1 MSRLPQI
8 VRNSFIRF
16 EGLLYQFFNLFK
28 TIFGW
33 LYQLFGFFAK
43 LLGFTDSQYWL
54 ETDVGQSSKSPK
66 VEPDTPAKA
75 PQESPPA
82 PATSTTR
89 RRPDSK
95 KMEEFLKMAQQ
106 AKTSR

>member
-8 VRNSFIRF
+8 VRNSFIRL

-33 LYQLFGFFAK
+33 LNQLFGFFAK

-54 ETDVGQSSKSPK
+54 EEEGKSSKSTK

-82 PATSTTR
+82 PATSATR